1 MSVLVMSN
9 ADQQLFE
16 EGKPNPTWF
25 TLGIWSC
32 FFVSIL
38 LGFKIAQGYFK
49 RLRLSAPREARD
61 DLARIRALNLQL
73 PRIPSNP
80 REFEFVTR
88 DWILA
93 WGGQGVGITQ
103 TSNDGGID
111 VYSDELVGQ
120 CKMLSSR
127 KVGRPELQN
136 LYGAAASNGGLRAL
150 VFFAWSLGYTTHAV
164 EYAEANRIALFLFQ
178 SSSGQFH
185 AANSYATGLLAQI
198 GVDTVASSN
207 ASNSAAP
214 ADWYPDPSGRFEL
227 RYWNG
232 SMWTEHVLN
241 NGQQFIDTVASS
253 NASNSAAPADWYPDP
268 SGRFE
273 LRYWNGS
280 MWTEHVLNNGQ
291 QFIDTPVP

>member
-1 MSVLVMSN
+1 MIVLGGGFIVVSVLVMSN
-9 ADQQLFE
+9 ADKQLFE

-38 LGFKIAQGYFK
+38 LGFKISQGYFK
-49 RLRLSAPREARD
+49 RLRHSTPREAQT
-61 DLARIRALNLQL
+61 DLAIIRALNLQL
-73 PRIPSNP
+73 PRIPNNP

-93 WGGQGVGITQ
+93 WGGKRVGITQ

-111 VYSDELVGQ
+111 VYSDELLGQ

-150 VFFAWSLGYTTHAV
+150 VFFAWSKGYTTLAI
-164 EYAEANRIALFLFQ
+164 EYAEANRIALFSFQ

-185 AANSYATGLLAQI
+185 AANSYAVELLEQI
-198 GVDTVASSN
+198 GIDTLASS
-207 ASNSAAP
+207 SANDIPAP
-214 ADWYPDPSGRFEL
+214 ANWYPDPAGRFEL

-232 SMWTEHVLN
+232 SMWTEHVFN
-241 NGQQFIDTVASS
+241 NGQQFIDL
-253 NASNSAAPADWYPDP
+253 PFP
-268 SGRFE
+268 
-273 LRYWNGS
+273 
-280 MWTEHVLNNGQ
+280 
-291 QFIDTPVP
+291 